1 MPPVLPE
8 FRLSLEPLSAE
19 AEAARGYEWA
29 DEYVG
34 HRSRIGG
41 APDWVRAAE
50 APRCSDCSEPMTF
63 YAQLDGV
70 GDSFD
75 LADCGLIYVFVC
87 FNDFATTSILQAG

>member
-1 MPPVLPE
+1 
-8 FRLSLEPLSAE
+8 
-19 AEAARGYEWA
+19 
-29 DEYVG
+29 
-34 HRSRIGG
+34 
-41 APDWVRAAE
+41 
-50 APRCSDCSEPMTF
+50 MTF